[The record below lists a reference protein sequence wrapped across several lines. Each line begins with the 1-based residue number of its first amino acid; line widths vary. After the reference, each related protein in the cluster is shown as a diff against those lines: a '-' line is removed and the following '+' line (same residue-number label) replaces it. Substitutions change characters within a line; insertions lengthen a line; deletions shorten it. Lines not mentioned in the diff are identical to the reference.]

1 MGITEADS
9 VLFADLLLQLG
20 QMPKANV
27 SDPVFST
34 E

>member
-1 MGITEADS
+1 MGITEADA
-9 VLFADLLLQLG
+9 VLFADLLLQLE

-27 SDPVFST
+27 RDPIFST